1 MTTQTIDHIVIG
13 IMTIGTLIAV
23 LVIALLHTVHPTS
36 DAGPPEWLFGLLGVS
51 WGYYFGRNGNGIV
64 QSIARALSIGS
75 DTSK

>member
-23 LVIALLHTVHPTS
+23 LAIAILHTLNPAKDGT
-36 DAGPPEWLFGLLGVS
+36 PPEWLFGLLGVS